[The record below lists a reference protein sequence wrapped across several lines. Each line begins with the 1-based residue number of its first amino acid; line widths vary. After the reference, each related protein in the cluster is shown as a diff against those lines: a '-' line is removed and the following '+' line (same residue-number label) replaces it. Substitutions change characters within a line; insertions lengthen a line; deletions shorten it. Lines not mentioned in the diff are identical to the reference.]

1 MKISKDIRLQRQ
13 LQLQLQF
20 QLRYLLKL
28 TTCGVVRWRRTAATN
43 EAYTTALKGISVA
56 TIWEDSLRRYF
67 SLVSP
72 EGRSQVLA
80 TSADCDLVDALFSAA
95 RNKPPFDV
103 QKAITDIILSRS

>member
-13 LQLQLQF
+13 LQSQLQ
-20 QLRYLLKL
+20 YLLKL
-28 TTCGVVRWRRTAATN
+28 TTCGVVRWKRTAALN
-43 EAYTTALKGISVA
+43 ETFTTAVRGIFVA

-67 SLVSP
+67 SLVSS
-72 EGRSQVLA
+72 EGWNQVLA

-95 RNKPPFDV
+95 RSKPPFDV